1 MIAHEEGELVWHSLH
16 STNVFP
22 TKEDGS
28 DSSQL
33 KRKNPVTV
41 LGQPVYIL
49 AATLLSCAQTRSH
62 FIKTSSCVC
71 YMSGYILQLVVK
83 RDQD

>member
-1 MIAHEEGELVWHSLH
+1 MIAHEEGKPLCHNLH
-16 STNVFP
+16 ITNVFS

-33 KRKNPVTV
+33 KGKKPVTV

-49 AATLLSCAQTRSH
+49 TATLLSCAQTRSH

-71 YMSGYILQLVVK
+71 CVSGYILQLAVK